1 MKDQHINFNSQEIEN
16 LLNELYDKAFEKGFN
31 SSRVLEGDHC
41 EADPRE
47 GVILSEGGKVEEDHT
62 PHSTS
67 AKSILVEY
75 IKAKLLDTLN
85 DTTN

>member
-1 MKDQHINFNSQEIEN
+1 MEKDYLNIDKIQN
-16 LLNELYDKAFEKGFN
+16 LLNELYDKAYEKGFN
-31 SSRVLEGDHC
+31 SSRVLEGDNC

-62 PHSTS
+62 PQSTS

-75 IKAKLLDTLN
+75 IKTKIIDTLN
-85 DTTN
+85 DTNN